1 MSEPFKDHFK
11 AVAQQ
16 YADSRPTYP
25 KRLFSW
31 LAAQC
36 SRLDLAWDCAT
47 GNGQAALDLAACFEH
62 VVATDASAAQLAQ
75 APAHD
80 RIEYRVAPAERSGLA
95 DASVDLLTVAQA
107 LHWFDVAAFHEEAR
121 RVLKPTGIIAEWCYG
136 MIAVDDA
143 AIDGLIQNFYQDV
156 VGPYWPPERM
166 HVEKAYR
173 DLPFPFRQLPVP
185 AFSMQAAWTLDQL
198 AGYLRSWSATGM
210 YIKANGSDPVSTLAE
225 ELLAV
230 WGDPAHAC
238 EITWPLALRVGSAQ
252 GANK

>member
-1 MSEPFKDHFK
+1 MGETFQDHFK

-25 KRLFSW
+25 KRLFAW

-47 GNGQAALDLAACFEH
+47 GSGQAALDLADYFQR

-75 APAHD
+75 AAAHD
-80 RIEYRVAPAERSGLA
+80 RIEYRVAPAESSGLA

-121 RVLKPTGIIAEWCYG
+121 RVLKPAGIIAEWCYG

-143 AIDGLIQNFYQDV
+143 AIDGLVQNFYQDI
-156 VGPYWPPERM
+156 VGPYWPPQRRL
-166 HVEKAYR
+166 VETAYR
-173 DLPFPFRQLPVP
+173 DLAFPFAQIKAP
-185 AFSMQAAWTLDQL
+185 AFSMQVSWNLHQL
-198 AGYLRSWSATGM
+198 AGYLRSWSATGL
-210 YIKANGSDPVSTLAE
+210 YVKANGADPVNELE
-225 ELLAV
+225 GELLTV
-230 WGDPAHAC
+230 WGDPLQCRAIA
-238 EITWPLALRVGSAQ
+238 WPLALRVGSVGQ
-252 GANK
+252 